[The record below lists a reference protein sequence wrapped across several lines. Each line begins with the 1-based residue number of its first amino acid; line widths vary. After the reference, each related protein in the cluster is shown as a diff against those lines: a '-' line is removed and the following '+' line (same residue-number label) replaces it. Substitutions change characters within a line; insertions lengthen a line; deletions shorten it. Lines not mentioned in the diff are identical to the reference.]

1 VNDLRRAYAVAQR
14 IAKLYSGTPSHH
26 IAFSHN
32 GQIAHNGA
40 RKPADVQC
48 RAEANQTKKHRAK
61 EICSVEQRLA
71 GRGSRGLQTF
81 LQTEKLRTAQIL
93 GDLIEHIPSES

>member
-1 VNDLRRAYAVAQR
+1 M
-14 IAKLYSGTPSHH
+14 
-26 IAFSHN
+26 
-32 GQIAHNGA
+32 
-40 RKPADVQC
+40 QC
-48 RAEANQTKKHRAK
+48 RAEANQNQRKERRAK